1 MDNLKIEYIAIVLGL
16 LGILGAALAIA
27 LNIVRKK
34 SNKSSMERYDE
45 NSKMIELDYFRK
57 NLERQQYELAM
68 KMEETER
75 RWKDLNHLII
85 SSQDKINYDLNKSE
99 KVYYNEFL
107 RNSKVNERNSKID
120 NSLVFVL
127 TPFNERFNNTYRAI
141 SSVCNRFGL
150 RCLRG
155 DEKFVDGDIF
165 PEILKHIVSAKI
177 IIANITGRNPNV
189 FYELG
194 IAHALN
200 KPTIIISENLNDAT
214 FDIKS
219 KNILLFKHE
228 DELIEKLEDTIVKL
242 SLDKL

>member
-1 MDNLKIEYIAIVLGL
+1 MSEIKIEYIAIIVGVIGVLTGT
-16 LGILGAALAIA
+16 LAIA
-27 LNIVRKK
+27 LNIVKKK
-34 SNKSSMERYDE
+34 SQKSARERYDSD
-45 NSKMIELDYFRK
+45 SKMIELDYMRK
-57 NLERQQYELAM
+57 NLERQQYDLAM
-68 KMEETER
+68 KLEETEK

-85 SSQDKINYDLNKSE
+85 SSQNKINYNPDSNNKI
-99 KVYYNEFL
+99 YFNDFI
-107 RNSKVNERNSKID
+107 RNSEINENNSRID

-127 TPFNERFNNTYRAI
+127 TPFNERFNGTYKTI
-141 SSVCNRFGL
+141 VNVCSRYGL

-155 DEKFVDGDIF
+155 DESFVEGDIF
-165 PEILKHIVSAKI
+165 PEILKHIVKAKI

-219 KNILLFKHE
+219 KNIILFNRQT
-228 DELIEKLEDTIVKL
+228 ELTKKLEETIVKL
-242 SLDKL
+242 SLDKF